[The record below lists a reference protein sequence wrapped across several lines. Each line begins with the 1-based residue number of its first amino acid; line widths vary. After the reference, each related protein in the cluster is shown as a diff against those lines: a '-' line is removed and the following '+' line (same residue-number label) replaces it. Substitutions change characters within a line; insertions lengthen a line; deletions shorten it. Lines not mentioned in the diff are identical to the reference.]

1 MKFKR
6 IEDNKI
12 RCVIS
17 DDELIEN
24 GMSLEDFVN
33 DQMKTQDFVRKVLE
47 DAYEVLEIDESEKAR
62 AYTVQ
67 ITIDND
73 GVTLIIIPEKAPSN
87 AGIGNAIQELKK
99 HLEKMQNKMHET
111 RVNEINDKASELLK
125 EASENIEG
133 NENVG
138 VRDALFW
145 AAIDELDDAIKLCKQ
160 VPKYE
165 GVKTTLYKY
174 RDVYYLKIDMEG
186 YSSNDI
192 ASVLLVVSEYSK
204 EVFVEEYDGAMIEE
218 HGDVMCEDCFEKL
231 AKI

>member
-67 ITIDND
+67 LTINND

-87 AGIGNAIQELKK
+87 AGIGSAIQELKK
-99 HLEKMQNKMHET
+99 HLEEMQDKMHET
-111 RVNEINDKASELLK
+111 RVNETNNKASELLK
-125 EASENIEG
+125 EASENIES
-133 NENVG
+133 NEKVG
-138 VRDALFW
+138 IRDALFW
-145 AAIDELDDAIKLCKQ
+145 AAIDELDDAIRLCKQ

-165 GVKTTLYKY
+165 GVETTLYKY
-174 RDVYYLKIDMEG
+174 RDVYYLKINMEG

-192 ASVLLVVSEYSK
+192 ASVLLVVSEYSE

-218 HGDVMCEDCFEKL
+218 HGDVICEDCFERL